1 MSDDVVELGVH
12 KPTPQSVITRLH
24 RDMDNIESIIV
35 WTSYKG
41 GANRVAFSTMSSR
54 ELAYGA
60 RCVGF
65 DIDKV
70 IFDGDVT

>member
-24 RDMDNIESIIV
+24 RDMDNIKGIIV
-35 WTSYKG
+35 WTIYEDGSNK
-41 GANRVAFSTMSSR
+41 VSFSTMPSN

-70 IFDGDVT
+70 LFDEEGV